1 MLGEGRAVTAG
12 SSPEIVLS
20 ARTKAAGRSPGNRR
34 LLEVGLG
41 ANMALRLAFLFFIAG
56 LMPSSLLRPLMDSR
70 RCPAICCGV
79 VDCLSP
85 PPASRSGDGP
95 TTLSS
100 QGAYWR
106 RLTGSARV
114 PHNSRYFQCRLCPV
128 THCCRLS
135 QVPHN
140 PRSLYQQLHSQV
152 LLVPIQQP
160 YRRLAVPL
168 EQLPATRSSPQHL
181 GPPPWFLPPAVAHP
195 CGIMHYI

>member
-1 MLGEGRAVTAG
+1 MLEEGRAVTAG
-12 SSPEIVLS
+12 PSPAIALS

-56 LMPSSLLRPLMDSR
+56 LMPRSLLRPFMDSR

-95 TTLSS
+95 TTPSS

-114 PHNSRYFQCRLCPV
+114 PHNSRYFQCRLRLVFPLLPTQPGSPQPSQPLSAAPLPGSPCP
-128 THCCRLS
+128 
-135 QVPHN
+135 
-140 PRSLYQQLHSQV
+140 HS
-152 LLVPIQQP
+152 
-160 YRRLAVPL
+160 AA
-168 EQLPATRSSPQHL
+168 LPAS
-181 GPPPWFLPPAVAHP
+181 GCPA
-195 CGIMHYI
+195 

>member
-1 MLGEGRAVTAG
+1 MLEEGRAVTAG
-12 SSPEIVLS
+12 SSPAIALS

-56 LMPSSLLRPLMDSR
+56 LMPRSLLRPFMDSR

-79 VDCLSP
+79 VDRLSP

-106 RLTGSARV
+106 RLTGSAR
-114 PHNSRYFQCRLCPV
+114 
-128 THCCRLS
+128 
-135 QVPHN
+135 VPHN